1 MMMRMGDAARR
12 LATFADLA
20 ALGDDARCEVLGGEI
35 VEKAA
40 PTFEHGATQLQIGS
54 ELLGPYQRGRGGPGG
69 WWFGSEVD
77 IELGPHDVF
86 RPDVAGWR
94 RDRVP
99 ERPSGRPVTV
109 RPDWVC
115 EILSPSTAARDEK
128 DKFAVYHR
136 ARVGHY
142 WIVDHQRSVLTVYRW
157 TADGYLVALKATA
170 GEVVRAEPFDAIE
183 LDVGLLLGRE
193 PLPEQ

>member
-1 MMMRMGDAARR
+1 MVGMGNAARR

-20 ALGDDARCEVLGGEI
+20 ALGGDARCEVLGGEI

-40 PTFEHGATQLQIGS
+40 PSFEHADAQSAIVG
-54 ELLGPYQRGRGGPGG
+54 ELKSPFQFGRRGPGG
-69 WWFGSEVD
+69 WWLGTEVD

-86 RPDVAGWR
+86 RPDIAGWR
-94 RDRVP
+94 RERVP
-99 ERPSGRPVTV
+99 DRPTGRPVTI

-115 EILSPSTAARDEK
+115 EVLSPSTAARDEH
-128 DKFAVYHR
+128 DKFRVYHR
-136 ARVGHY
+136 AGVGHY
-142 WIVDHQRSVLTVYRW
+142 WIVDHERAVLTVYRW
-157 TADGYLVALKATA
+157 TADGYLVALRASA
-170 GEVVRAEPFDAIE
+170 GEVVRAEPFDAIQ